1 MCSLRDAHRSRLI
14 AARGSAA
21 AVATLAIACGSRD
34 ATPAGPPSPAPGTV
48 QTEPATGVDA
58 SAAAPIA
65 AVDATA
71 TTAAPASTPPDPAAI
86 AEQLGREGAPVE
98 VLITDQVPAD
108 WSGDV
113 LRTIRPHTREV
124 RACYTRRLADKPRL
138 AGKVTAAF
146 EVGPDGAVTSA
157 SATGMDTQVAACI
170 ADVIRGLRFPPPAAG
185 TAKATFPFVF
195 TPAP

>member
-1 MCSLRDAHRSRLI
+1 M
-14 AARGSAA
+14 
-21 AVATLAIACGSRD
+21 
-34 ATPAGPPSPAPGTV
+34 
-48 QTEPATGVDA
+48 
-58 SAAAPIA
+58 
-65 AVDATA
+65 
-71 TTAAPASTPPDPAAI
+71 
-86 AEQLGREGAPVE
+86 
-98 VLITDQVPAD
+98 
-108 WSGDV
+108 